1 MRGVIRLIGLAGV
14 SIMALTMCTKEDPVR
29 NYTIEKE
36 TRQWTAFKPGSYWVY
51 QQEGTNV
58 TDSSYVVLFS
68 ETEVSGTDEGG
79 NRCLA
84 QQIEV
89 RYACN
94 DGYQSTKVENLLPR
108 GNSLRVS
115 AYDKSSRPI
124 SSIDMILVF
133 PLSFVNQTDSPY
145 FSIISEN
152 EKVSLDSEVL
162 TNVVHVKC
170 SVKGVGGILA
180 NTTYENEYW
189 IARNRWIV
197 KMKVKNPESGNT
209 ETWNLIRYKVI
220 Q

>member
-1 MRGVIRLIGLAGV
+1 MRGIIGLIGLAGASV
-14 SIMALTMCTKEDPVR
+14 VTFTMCTKEDPVR

-68 ETEVSGTDEGG
+68 ETEASGTDEGG

-84 QQIEV
+84 QQIDV
-89 RYACN
+89 KYACN
-94 DGYQSTKVENLLPR
+94 EGYQSTKVENVLPR
-108 GNSLRVS
+108 GNSLKIA
-115 AYDKSSRPI
+115 AYDRSSKPI
-124 SSIDMILVF
+124 SKIDMILVF

-152 EKVSLDSEVL
+152 EKVNLEKEVL

-170 SVKGVGGILA
+170 SVTGLGGVLA
-180 NTTYENEYW
+180 NTTYDNEYW

-197 KMKVKNPESGNT
+197 KMKVKNPENGDI
-209 ETWNLIRYKVI
+209 ETWNLKRYKVI